1 MPGGQIRLRTIVSL
15 MRRPMTS
22 RPLSLSLEAA
32 WTRCQSPPAENR
44 PLPPLPSQGRPL
56 CLAAPAKFRTW
67 RRLGRP
73 RVSCG
78 SRLCPPPC
86 SSSMCV
92 FFVVGTASEIQRG
105 PKNFH
110 RIEKPV
116 AKWIFAEK
124 ILLPVH
130 GTCLNEGEVTP
141 RTLFRAVCDQWL
153 YVREGPTRSGISK
166 QLVLQRRGETERRE
180 PPFRKLR
187 KSETREKH
195 WSDTGFVCE
204 SIRRGVPEL
213 PLGAG
218 LLRGPRRAALAEAA
232 WPSLSCRAQPGQAGG
247 LAVQRP
253 PKHHPSRCGPRQG
266 RKGDRGGAERG
277 HPCVFTSPGDTPLA
291 LRRRRKCS
299 RRRRH

>member
-1 MPGGQIRLRTIVSL
+1 
-15 MRRPMTS
+15 
-22 RPLSLSLEAA
+22 
-32 WTRCQSPPAENR
+32 
-44 PLPPLPSQGRPL
+44 
-56 CLAAPAKFRTW
+56 
-67 RRLGRP
+67 
-73 RVSCG
+73 
-78 SRLCPPPC
+78 
-86 SSSMCV
+86 MCV

-130 GTCLNEGEVTP
+130 GTCLNEG
-141 RTLFRAVCDQWL
+141 DQWL
-153 YVREGPTRSGISK
+153 YVREGPTRRGISK

-218 LLRGPRRAALAEAA
+218 LLRGLRLAALAFAVVPCAA
-232 WPSLSCRAQPGQAGG
+232 GTGGRPRGPAAIQAPPVTLRPSTRQKGG
-247 LAVQRP
+247 
-253 PKHHPSRCGPRQG
+253 
-266 RKGDRGGAERG
+266 
-277 HPCVFTSPGDTPLA
+277 
-291 LRRRRKCS
+291 S
-299 RRRRH
+299 RRSRTGAPLCVHVPGGHSASAPPSPKVHAEASALSAVFPL

>member
-1 MPGGQIRLRTIVSL
+1 M
-15 MRRPMTS
+15 
-22 RPLSLSLEAA
+22 
-32 WTRCQSPPAENR
+32 
-44 PLPPLPSQGRPL
+44 
-56 CLAAPAKFRTW
+56 
-67 RRLGRP
+67 
-73 RVSCG
+73 
-78 SRLCPPPC
+78 
-86 SSSMCV
+86 

-124 ILLPVH
+124 IFLPVH
-130 GTCLNEGEVTP
+130 GTCLNEG
-141 RTLFRAVCDQWL
+141 DQWL
-153 YVREGPTRSGISK
+153 YVREGPTRRGISK

-218 LLRGPRRAALAEAA
+218 LLRGPRLAALAEAA

-253 PKHHPSRCGPRQG
+253 SKHHPSRCGPRQG

-291 LRRRRKCS
+291 LRRRRKCT